1 MVGCTALA
9 GEHEGVV
16 ELSRYV
22 EGLTYEVM
30 MKQGAQIEGQT
41 RRRVVAALQSGRQ
54 PYLVRVS
61 SSDGAVYSDFKPQDT
76 DNETIDVTQLV
87 PGEGWRSVG
96 EVKREADPVRTL
108 TTVEGEVTRV
118 AQDIRTKTKQ
128 RLESRKREAIL
139 A

>member
-1 MVGCTALA
+1 MYRCTALA

-41 RRRVVAALQSGRQ
+41 RSRVVVALRSGRQ

-61 SSDGAVYSDFKPQDT
+61 SPDGVVSCDFKPVET
-76 DNETIDVTQLV
+76 GETIDVTQLV

-96 EVKREADPVRTL
+96 RAKREADPVRTL
-108 TTVEGEVTRV
+108 TNVEGEVTRV

-128 RLESRKREAIL
+128 RLGGRKREAIL